1 MIKKMLVIP
10 HFWVL
15 AVMLSIQV
23 CNAAEITK
31 ERGVNG
37 LPDVIRIAGQF
48 NLGDQDKFQA
58 LGVTFTWRISS
69 HPTDSRSSSS
79 VMLMG
84 ANSQVPNLVG
94 TTFDIAPRQSVG
106 RVMRK

>member
-37 LPDVIRIAGQF
+37 LPDVIRVE
-48 NLGDQDKFQA
+48 L
-58 LGVTFTWRISS
+58 
-69 HPTDSRSSSS
+69 H
-79 VMLMG
+79 
-84 ANSQVPNLVG
+84 PNL
-94 TTFDIAPRQSVG
+94 TQDLHPILTHPI
-106 RVMRK
+106 

>member
-58 LGVTFTWRISS
+58 IALTSKKAIVYL
-69 HPTDSRSSSS
+69 DSP
-79 VMLMG
+79 G
-84 ANSQVPNLVG
+84 
-94 TTFDIAPRQSVG
+94 G
-106 RVMRK
+106 RVKAATEIGIMIRMKGFETAVDLSLIHISEPTRPY